1 MSRKL
6 LLADD
11 SVTIQKVVQL
21 TFADEG
27 IEVSTAG
34 DGDMAL
40 LKFAEVSPDIV
51 LADVHMPGKDG
62 YEVCESIKQGGKSVP
77 VVLLVGSFE
86 PFDSDKAHQVGAD
99 AFLTKPFQSI
109 RQLVEVVSNLLAEDG
124 HDAVSGAAAA
134 AGAEEDGDDQ
144 EFVDTHE
151 IPQEEMAAE
160 LGDSGMDDE
169 MIETTPAESLL
180 PDSTVDAGD
189 ETPWRAENEGPAS
202 FVSDYRETTA
212 ALDDLPAYDRSV
224 EAAGYEIAEEP
235 LDVHAADTLREGS
248 FPQYQA
254 AGDIST
260 EEDNAGGDE
269 TGPGSYE
276 AENREDLR
284 PGTAHGFEIV
294 PSGPPAY
301 EAPNPYTPPPMDD
314 SNLLEIPWSV
324 GGARSVKETPAA
336 PPVQETASPE
346 SSPEFIEAVTER
358 VMEKMTDDFFKNL
371 VREIVPLVVRE
382 IAEDR
387 SEN

>member
-40 LKFAEVSPDIV
+40 LKFAEVLPDIV

-62 YEVCESIKQGGKSVP
+62 YEVCESIKQGGNNVP

-86 PFDSDKAHQVGAD
+86 PFDSDRAHQVGAD

-109 RQLVEVVSNLLAEDG
+109 RQLVDVVTNLLAEAGNDG
-124 HDAVSGAAAA
+124 GTAAPVAA
-134 AGAEEDGDDQ
+134 EPGDEADQ

-151 IPQEEMAAE
+151 IPQDEIAQE

-169 MIETTPAESLL
+169 MIETTPAERLL
-180 PDSTVDAGD
+180 PDSAAETSRQAPDEVPEPFISDQQETAG
-189 ETPWRAENEGPAS
+189 
-202 FVSDYRETTA
+202 
-212 ALDDLPAYDRSV
+212 ALDELPAYDPSGG
-224 EAAGYEIAEEP
+224 AAGYEITEDP
-235 LDVHAADTLREGS
+235 GDVHTADTLREGS
-248 FPQYQA
+248 FPQYQETSD
-254 AGDIST
+254 GSSEEDISGG
-260 EEDNAGGDE
+260 EESRPE
-269 TGPGSYE
+269 RYE
-276 AENREDLR
+276 AETGDDYAA
-284 PGTAHGFEIV
+284 GTAHGFEIV
-294 PSGPPAY
+294 PETPAY
-301 EAPNPYTPPPMDD
+301 EAPNPYSPPPMDD

-324 GGARSVKETPAA
+324 GGARAFQNSVPAPVEEPAVLET
-336 PPVQETASPE
+336 
-346 SSPEFIEAVTER
+346 SPEFVEAVTER
-358 VMEKMTDDFFKNL
+358 VMEKMNDDFFKNL

-382 IAEDR
+382 ITEER